1 MQEIKVYCDKCG
13 RECKDDEIRKIYP
26 HMVRREGQYLRNGER
41 IRLEAGTDDGSPEL
55 CAECL
60 DLLDKWLMGVPI
72 IELTPEQIEK
82 EMKRQVTKISG
93 GGATVDYPRKDP
105 AEMDDDELN
114 AYIVK
119 LRDAGWSLEAIG
131 SRIGRS
137 GQTVSNRLKKVGY
150 Q

>member
-72 IELTPEQIEK
+72 REVTPKQLAKLTAKVEEC
-82 EMKRQVTKISG
+82 
-93 GGATVDYPRKDP
+93 KDP

-119 LRDAGWSLEAIG
+119 LRDAGWSMEAIG

>member
-1 MQEIKVYCDKCG
+1 MQELKIYCDKCG
-13 RECKDDEIRKIYP
+13 KEIPDDDIRKIYP
-26 HMVRREGQYLRNGER
+26 YQMRREERSMVNGGH
-41 IRLEAGTDDGSPEL
+41 IRLEAGTDDGAPEL
-55 CAECL
+55 CADCL
-60 DLLDKWLMGVPI
+60 DLLDKWIMGVPI
-72 IELTPEQIEK
+72 REVTPKQLAKLTA
-82 EMKRQVTKISG
+82 QVEE
-93 GGATVDYPRKDP
+93 RKDP